1 MSDKIKN
8 VIVIL
13 LAGTIVFGLFS
24 FCLIKQPNEISLSER
39 RPLQQFPEVSESALL
54 SGKL

>member
-24 FCLIKQPNEISLSER
+24 FCLIKQPNEISLS
-39 RPLQQFPEVSESALL
+39 
-54 SGKL
+54 